1 MIVVLD
7 TNVLVQARAIGHA
20 YHCMLQAWLSGKL
33 TLAVSAEIML
43 EYEEIITTLSGA
55 ARWQVLEQL
64 LLASSH
70 LLMLAPDF
78 HYQIVT
84 ADPDDN
90 KFADC
95 AISAHADFLMTE
107 DADFAPLSNAGYKPQ
122 PIKPAEF
129 IPRFLSKP

>member
-1 MIVVLD
+1 M
-7 TNVLVQARAIGHA
+7 
-20 YHCMLQAWLSGKL
+20 
-33 TLAVSAEIML
+33 
-43 EYEEIITTLSGA
+43 
-55 ARWQVLEQL
+55 
-64 LLASSH
+64 LASSH

-122 PIKPAEF
+122 PIKPSEF
-129 IPRFLSKP
+129 IPRFLSTP